1 LQIKDIAQNV
11 ECLSDD
17 LTFSW
22 CFFLQVKG
30 AGSGVERKKK
40 KLKEGDENDEQE
52 IKER

>member
-1 LQIKDIAQNV
+1 LQIQDIAQNV

-40 KLKEGDENDEQE
+40 LKEGDENDEQE